1 MQACYVNT
9 THPDFLNG
17 HRVLIRMFAY
27 VRTELTT
34 NHQAMSIINDRMNAS
49 KPPTPEVKGG
59 KLPPGAIN
67 GGKDLDVEI
76 KKEEPSFFGSFF
88 SSAKG
93 AQKKKGVA
101 AMDAVSV

>member
-1 MQACYVNT
+1 
-9 THPDFLNG
+9 
-17 HRVLIRMFAY
+17 MFTY

-34 NHQAMSIINDRMNAS
+34 NYQAMSIINERMNAS